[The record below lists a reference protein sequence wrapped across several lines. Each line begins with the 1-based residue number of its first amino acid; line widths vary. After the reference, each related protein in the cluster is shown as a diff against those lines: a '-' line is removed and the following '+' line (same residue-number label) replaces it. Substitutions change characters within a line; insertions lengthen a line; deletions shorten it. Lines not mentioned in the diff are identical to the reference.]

1 MERKIGEKFK
11 QGNVILKVLKEDKNR
26 WCIGCYYNHGAL
38 SDCFCE
44 EILENRG
51 ECRRGHRGDLKG
63 VNFKETFVSRN
74 LKRITF
80 ISILSFTG
88 IFWYFIFKVIFG
100 L

>member
-1 MERKIGEKFK
+1 MERKIGEKFQ
-11 QGNVILKVLKEDKNR
+11 QGNITLKVLKEDQNH
-26 WCIGCYYNHGAL
+26 WCVGCYYNHGAL

-44 EILENRG
+44 GILENRG
-51 ECRRGHRGDLKG
+51 ECRKGHRTDNAG
-63 VNFKETFVSRN
+63 VHFKETFISRN